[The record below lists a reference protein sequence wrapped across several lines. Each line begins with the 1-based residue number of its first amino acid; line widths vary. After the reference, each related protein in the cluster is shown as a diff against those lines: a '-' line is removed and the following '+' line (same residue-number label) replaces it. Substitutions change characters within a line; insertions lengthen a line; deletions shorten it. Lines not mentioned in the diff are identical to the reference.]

1 MAARS
6 FGIPALDDRE
16 LVETIARTVAALGY
30 SRLWINDTP
39 MADGIK
45 AASWAAPIIPVG
57 IGVIPIDRRPP
68 DALVRALHE
77 AGLAEHDLM
86 LGIGAGFS
94 TSPVEDVSRAIA
106 ALRDEMPEL
115 RIALAAMGPAMCRTA
130 GQLADLALLN
140 WMTPQRIEWARLK
153 IGAIPAAAYVRVAVG
168 EGAAERI
175 DAEAASYAQM
185 PHYSRHFEAM
195 GRSRGVGV
203 CDDFDTALEAYDALL
218 DETVV
223 RALPETL
230 SVSALVEIAQAGAPR
245 P

>member
-1 MAARS
+1 MTARS

-39 MADGIK
+39 MADGIL

-68 DALVRALHE
+68 DVLLPAIRD
-77 AGLAEHDLM
+77 AGLAERDLM

-94 TSPVEDVSRAIA
+94 DSPVADVRRAIA
-106 ALRDEMPEL
+106 SLRDEMPEL
-115 RIALAAMGPAMCRTA
+115 RIALAAMGPVMCRTA
-130 GQLADLALLN
+130 GAVADLALLN
-140 WMTPQRIEWARLK
+140 WMTPQRIEWARGK
-153 IGAIPAAAYVRVAVG
+153 VGATPAAAYVRVATGV
-168 EGAAERI
+168 GAAERI

-185 PHYSRHFEAM
+185 PHYFRHFEAM
-195 GRSRGVGV
+195 GGSRGVGV
-203 CDDFDTALEAYDALL
+203 SGDFDTELAAYDSVL

-223 RALPETL
+223 RALPMSL
-230 SVSALVEIAQAGAPR
+230 SISALAPIAEVGAP
-245 P
+245 